1 MLATGVCRVGSRA
14 SEEAVGLGKED
25 GTKVGRSGQQA
36 VVSGAWK
43 TGSFNPVGDGFEGGE
58 LFYGQKASAFFWRK
72 YYLLLL
78 LLRDEVCGTSGGEWS
93 RRRIKNRHK
102 IGTRLAKIST
112 MHVFAPTSST
122 PTS

>member
-1 MLATGVCRVGSRA
+1 MMLATGGSQVGSRA

-43 TGSFNPVGDGFEGGE
+43 TGSFNPVGDGLEGGE

-78 LLRDEVCGTSGGEWS
+78 LRDEVCGTSGGEGVEGGS
-93 RRRIKNRHK
+93 K
-102 IGTRLAKIST
+102 IGTK
-112 MHVFAPTSST
+112 
-122 PTS
+122 

>member
-1 MLATGVCRVGSRA
+1 MMLATGVCQVGSRA

-78 LLRDEVCGTSGGEWS
+78 LRDEVCGTSGGEGVEGGS
-93 RRRIKNRHK
+93 K
-102 IGTRLAKIST
+102 IGTK
-112 MHVFAPTSST
+112 
-122 PTS
+122 